1 MLHRFQKRFLRALH
15 LKIRKRQ
22 QIFPRI
28 QLLLLLKAPETA
40 KMLDSCVSEVT
51 GAVRIKLHVHPG
63 AKRNGISGFFGD
75 SIKFDLQT
83 PPVDGK
89 ANAAL
94 IKQFSKMLK
103 CSKSAVQLISGECS
117 RDKVLEIRDMDKS
130 NTIILLND
138 HIL

>member
-1 MLHRFQKRFLRALH
+1 
-15 LKIRKRQ
+15 
-22 QIFPRI
+22 
-28 QLLLLLKAPETA
+28 
-40 KMLDSCVSEVT
+40 MLDSCVSEVT

-94 IKQFSKMLK
+94 IKQFSKMLN

-117 RDKVLEIRDMDKS
+117 RDKVLEIRGLDKN
-130 NTIILLND
+130 NTITLLSD